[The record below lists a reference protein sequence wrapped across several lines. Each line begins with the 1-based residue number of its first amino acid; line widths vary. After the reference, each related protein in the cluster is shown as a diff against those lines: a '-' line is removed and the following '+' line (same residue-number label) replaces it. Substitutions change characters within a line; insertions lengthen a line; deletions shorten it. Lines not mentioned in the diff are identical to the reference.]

1 MGESDLENQMK
12 KVTIDTSQD
21 QETFDLSS
29 MKKKKQKQKIKLED
43 LTGDDEGSS
52 APKDEEDAFA
62 ELKKKK
68 KKSKTKTVSFDEE
81 DGAAEG
87 ADGDDAEVDIS
98 LMKKK
103 KKSKKKSMAAFEAEL
118 DGEEAPATAT
128 SSEKATGP
136 WVGTDRDYTYQELLG
151 RFYSVLHNTNP
162 GSAGTKGKYVMVPP
176 HITRDGTKRTAF
188 TNVEDIAKKMHRTPD
203 HLIKYI
209 YSELATTGSMDA
221 KKNLIIKGRFQ
232 QKQIENVLRRYIV
245 EYVTCKTCKS
255 GDTRLSKENSLYFV
269 KCESCGSSRSVM
281 GISKGYQAVQGGKRR
296 AERLAAPS

>member
-1 MGESDLENQMK
+1 
-12 KVTIDTSQD
+12 
-21 QETFDLSS
+21 
-29 MKKKKQKQKIKLED
+29 
-43 LTGDDEGSS
+43 
-52 APKDEEDAFA
+52 EEDDAG
-62 ELKKKK
+62 
-68 KKSKTKTVSFDEE
+68 E
-81 DGAAEG
+81 DAEG
-87 ADGDDAEVDIS
+87 DESVVDLS

-103 KKSKKKSMAAFEAEL
+103 KKSKKKSLAAFEAEL
-118 DGEEAPATAT
+118 DGEEAPA
-128 SSEKATGP
+128 SSTTTEKASGS
-136 WVGTDRDYTYQELLG
+136 WVGTDRDYTYQELLE
-151 RFYSVLHNTNP
+151 RFYGILHNINP

-176 HITRDGTKRTAF
+176 HIIKDGSKRTAF

-221 KKNLIIKGRFQ
+221 KRNLIIKGRFQ

-281 GISKGYQAVQGGKRR
+281 GISKGFQAIQQGKRR
-296 AERLAAPS
+296 ADRLAAAPS